1 MSEVPRVAVVIATYN
16 RANFLPE
23 TIDSVLQQN
32 FQDFELIVVDDG
44 STDGTR
50 TLLKS
55 YASRLSYF
63 YQENRGPSAAR
74 NLGVRHARAP
84 WIAFQ
89 DSDDLSKPDHLST
102 LSAYAAEHP
111 ECGLVFANG
120 AYLGGPFRKRETI
133 IPEAKSRRLAHDGVR
148 LVDLFE
154 KSLVRLQASLISKQ
168 AYLAVGGH
176 DESLRICMDLDLS
189 FRLLMRYPVAYL
201 DHVVFWY
208 RRHEGNAGR
217 NEELRLTENIRV
229 IEKLLEEFPAVAQ
242 ELGVSRIADRTAY
255 RYYRLAKGRWK
266 RGQRDEA
273 RAAIR
278 CAASLSPF
286 SLKYRFYQLQWGAT
300 PSVGQP
306 AKHQR

>member
-1 MSEVPRVAVVIATYN
+1 MSEVPRVSVVIATYN

-23 TIDSVLQQN
+23 TIESVLQQN

-50 TLLKS
+50 TLLQS
-55 YASRLSYF
+55 YPSRVSFL
-63 YQENRGPSAAR
+63 YQDNRGPSAAR

-89 DSDDLSKPDHLST
+89 DSDDLSKRDHLAA
-102 LSAYAAEHP
+102 LYAYANEHP
-111 ECGLVFANG
+111 DCGMVFANG
-120 AYLGGPFRKRETI
+120 AYLGGPFRNRDTI
-133 IPEAKSRRLAHDGVR
+133 IPEGKSRRLANDGVR

-154 KSLVRLQASLISKQ
+154 KSVVRLQASLISKE

-189 FRLLMRYPVAYL
+189 FRLFMRYPVAYL
-201 DHVVFWY
+201 DRVVFLY
-208 RRHEGNAGR
+208 RRHEGNFGR

-229 IEKLLEEFPAVAQ
+229 IRKLIEQFPTAEQV
-242 ELGVSRIADRTAY
+242 LGVGRIADRTAY

-266 RGQRDEA
+266 RGERDEA
-273 RAAIR
+273 REAIR
-278 CAASLSPF
+278 CAASLRPF

-300 PSVGQP
+300 QGVSQP
-306 AKHQR
+306 AKH